1 MPTDKQREHYERN
14 KAKTPTADEKPTR
27 MSLADRYLAT
37 LRRKDPEGV
46 DAILRARV
54 DAAGRTEMG
63 SLYISDL
70 EELKGVLAEE
80 FDAMIART
88 NTMGEGGIDA
98 MRAKG
103 NATYVKLACSAAK
116 SEMVNTLSE
125 AGARAMAHLM
135 VEGRDGAMGTIGN
148 QQQKYPGVWRL
159 ASYEFDEDVA
169 AATVWKDVKDQLGQV
184 TTAPVSMPTG
194 SLFVIYIEII
204 ETTGAAAPTYD
215 QYGKPTA
222 QAPAA
227 LLPPGFTDAIEK
239 MAETNRILAERMTP
253 QA

>member
-1 MPTDKQREHYERN
+1 MPIK
-14 KAKTPTADEKPTR
+14 KTPPTDEKPVR
-27 MSLADRYLAT
+27 LSLAERYLAT

-54 DAAGRTEMG
+54 DAAGRTETG
-63 SLYISDL
+63 SIYISDL
-70 EELKGVLAEE
+70 EELKGVLSEE

-88 NTMGEGGIDA
+88 ESMVDGGIEA
-98 MRAKG
+98 IRAKG
-103 NATYVKLACSAAK
+103 HATYVKLACSAAK
-116 SEMVNTLSE
+116 SEMVNTLTE

-135 VEGRDGAMGTIGN
+135 VEGRDGAMGIIGN

-159 ASYEFDEDVA
+159 ASYMFDEDVA

-184 TTAPVSMPTG
+184 STSPVSMPTG
-194 SLFVIYIEII
+194 ALFVIYIEII
-204 ETTGAAAPTYD
+204 ETTGAAAPVYD